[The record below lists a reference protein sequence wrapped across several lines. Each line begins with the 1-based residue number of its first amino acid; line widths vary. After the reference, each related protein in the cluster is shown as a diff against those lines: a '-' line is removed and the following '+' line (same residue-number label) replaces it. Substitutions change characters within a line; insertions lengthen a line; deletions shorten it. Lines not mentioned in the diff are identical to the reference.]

1 MPRVMRRDPTPAPEE
16 SRSWAQGRNGLDQ
29 IIEDAAPL
37 GGWTSRSDTGSRIAA
52 FPKRPPPSPLAFVP
66 DAKSK
71 WAKRSVCR
79 CGSPNRITEA
89 EIQGTAVAEQRE
101 KST

>member
-1 MPRVMRRDPTPAPEE
+1 M
-16 SRSWAQGRNGLDQ
+16 
-29 IIEDAAPL
+29 
-37 GGWTSRSDTGSRIAA
+37 
-52 FPKRPPPSPLAFVP
+52 P

-79 CGSPNRITEA
+79 YGSPNRITEA